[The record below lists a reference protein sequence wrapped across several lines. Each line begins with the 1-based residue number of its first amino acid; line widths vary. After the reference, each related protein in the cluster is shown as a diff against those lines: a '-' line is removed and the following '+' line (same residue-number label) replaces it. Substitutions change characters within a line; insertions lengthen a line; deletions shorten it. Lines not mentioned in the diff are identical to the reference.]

1 VFESELQQI
10 DRQLKAADH
19 EQRQLLQSALKGF
32 PESQVEDENRR
43 INKARETL
51 QRRRAE
57 HDAQIKASQD
67 AIINIP
73 KLQHAIQLM
82 QQQIKD
88 QDFAMKQDFMES
100 MGITVWI
107 DGENVNITGVL
118 DPNLGCNVHTAS

>member
-1 VFESELQQI
+1 
-10 DRQLKAADH
+10 
-19 EQRQLLQSALKGF
+19 
-32 PESQVEDENRR
+32 
-43 INKARETL
+43 
-51 QRRRAE
+51 
-57 HDAQIKASQD
+57 
-67 AIINIP
+67 
-73 KLQHAIQLM
+73 M